1 MTQQPTTE
9 LERELSR
16 LDAEYQQRD
25 TRFTEIITLL
35 PHHRRLKT

>member
-25 TRFTEIITLL
+25 SSKVIY
-35 PHHRRLKT
+35 PG